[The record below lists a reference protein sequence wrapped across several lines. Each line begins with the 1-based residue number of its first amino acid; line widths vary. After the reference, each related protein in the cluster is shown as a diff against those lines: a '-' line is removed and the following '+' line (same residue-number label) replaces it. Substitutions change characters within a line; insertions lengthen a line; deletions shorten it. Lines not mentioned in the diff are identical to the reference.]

1 MTKEEIEQE
10 DKSPIGIAVDI
21 LFKKRDTL
29 LDDYK
34 GKIIDMSQTYNLHR
48 DSTLYSDLRKINED
62 LQFVS
67 HILALIRNQTR
78 FAMGDVPMEKTND

>member
-21 LFKKRDTL
+21 LIKKRDRL

-34 GKIIDMSQTYNLHR
+34 SKIIDMSQTYNLDR
-48 DSTLYSDLRKINED
+48 DQTLYSDLRKISED

-78 FAMGDVPMEKTND
+78 FAIDD